1 MPGLLQRA
9 QQLGFNFVRGQRPQP
24 NQQGRYPTTMEWARK
39 LTDNDIA
46 VLTGKVAYTDILPD
60 IDEGFTKQD
69 VNDPQRRDAVLK
81 VIRERLTKAR
91 QERSQ
96 GYLIRHAP
104 ADDLRA
110 LQQLAGHLRAGLF
123 VTKFRKIFTRGE
135 MNGDLHIV
143 AARLGQHED
152 NSEYEEILPAS
163 PP

>member
-1 MPGLLQRA
+1 
-9 QQLGFNFVRGQRPQP
+9 
-24 NQQGRYPTTMEWARK
+24 
-39 LTDNDIA
+39 I
-46 VLTGKVAYTDILPD
+46 LTGKAPYSDTLPD
-60 IDEGFTKQD
+60 LDEGFTEQD
-69 VNDPQRRDAVLK
+69 VKDAQKRDAVIK
-81 VIRERLTKAR
+81 VIRERLLKAR
-91 QERSQ
+91 KDRPY

-104 ADDLRA
+104 ADDLKA

-135 MNGDLHIV
+135 MNDDLMLI